1 VTRFLLYFLSVS
13 PFQVAMRL
21 TIWLL
26 VFFTLFLAVMRGTSL
41 GVRAADAE
49 EDELP
54 VHEEEESQQADA
66 TADGTAGTPEEEDS
80 EEEDIALVASPNA
93 HTRVL
98 FPEYPTKKIPV
109 GKEVTVLVG
118 FSNSGDKTFNIT
130 AIGAHL
136 HSPFDFSYYIQNFTA
151 YEVEGTVAPGE
162 QLSLEYV
169 FKPDPQLEPLE
180 FHLSGW
186 ILYNDSDNN
195 MFRSTFVNGTI
206 ELTEAQ
212 SDFDIRGV
220 FTWFL
225 AVAALG
231 LILYVGFNVLAT
243 PEQKKS
249 VAKRAGA
256 SVERG
261 PKKQASEDAGFLDSL
276 YTPADKSVSVGKKTR
291 TKSSKKDE

>member
-1 VTRFLLYFLSVS
+1 LSVH
-13 PFQVAMRL
+13 
-21 TIWLL
+21 
-26 VFFTLFLAVMRGTSL
+26 
-41 GVRAADAE
+41 AADAE

-54 VHEEEESQQADA
+54 VHEEEENQHADA
-66 TADGTAGTPEEEDS
+66 GGDPTAGSTTEEEDS
-80 EEEDIALVASPNA
+80 EEEELTLVASPNA

-98 FPEYPTKKIPV
+98 FPDFPTKKIPV

-118 FSNSGDKTFNIT
+118 FSNSGEKTFNIT

-136 HSPFDFSYYIQNFTA
+136 HSPFDFGYYIQNFTA
-151 YEVEGTVAPGE
+151 YEVEGTIGPGE
-162 QLSLEYV
+162 QLSLEYT
-169 FKPDPQLEPLE
+169 FKPDPSLEPLE

-186 ILYNDSDNN
+186 VIYNDSDNN

-206 ELTEAQ
+206 ELIEAQ

-231 LILYVGFNVLAT
+231 LMAYVAFNTLAT
-243 PEQKKS
+243 PEQKKI
-249 VAKRAGA
+249 VAKRAG
-256 SVERG
+256 SSTERG

-276 YTPADKSVSVGKKTR
+276 YTPSKSQGIVGKKSNKKP
-291 TKSSKKDE
+291 KSSKKDE

>member
-1 VTRFLLYFLSVS
+1 
-13 PFQVAMRL
+13 MRL

-41 GVRAADAE
+41 GVHAADS
-49 EDELP
+49 EDEELP
-54 VHEEEESQQADA
+54 VHEEEESQQDPNADA
-66 TADGTAGTPEEEDS
+66 TGSPTEDEDAEEE
-80 EEEDIALVASPNA
+80 ELALVASPNA

-98 FPEYPTKKIPV
+98 FPDYPTKKIPV
-109 GKEVTVLVG
+109 GKEVTLLVG

-136 HSPFDFSYYIQNFTA
+136 HSPFDFTYYIQNFTA
-151 YEVEGTVAPGE
+151 YEIEGTVGPGE
-162 QLSLEYV
+162 QLALEYT
-169 FKPDPQLEPLE
+169 FKPDPSLEPLE

-206 ELTEAQ
+206 ELIEAQ

-231 LILYVGFNVLAT
+231 LIVYVGFNVFAT

-256 SVERG
+256 ATDRG
-261 PKKQASEDAGFLDSL
+261 PKRQASEDAGFLDSL
-276 YTPADKSVSVGKKTR
+276 YTPSNKSSAIGKKLNKTR
-291 TKSSKKDE
+291 KPSSKKDE

>member
-1 VTRFLLYFLSVS
+1 
-13 PFQVAMRL
+13 
-21 TIWLL
+21 
-26 VFFTLFLAVMRGTSL
+26 MRGTSL
-41 GVRAADAE
+41 GVHAADS
-49 EDELP
+49 EDEELP
-54 VHEEEESQQADA
+54 VHEEEESQQDPNADSTGSPTEDEDA
-66 TADGTAGTPEEEDS
+66 EEE
-80 EEEDIALVASPNA
+80 ELALVASPNA

-98 FPEYPTKKIPV
+98 FPDYPTKKIPV
-109 GKEVTVLVG
+109 GKEVTLLVG

-136 HSPFDFSYYIQNFTA
+136 HSPFDFTYYIQNFTA
-151 YEVEGTVAPGE
+151 YEIEGTVGPGE
-162 QLSLEYV
+162 QLALEYT
-169 FKPDPQLEPLE
+169 FKPDPSLEPLE

-206 ELTEAQ
+206 ELIEAQ

-231 LILYVGFNVLAT
+231 LIVYVGFNVFAT

-256 SVERG
+256 ATERG
-261 PKKQASEDAGFLDSL
+261 PKRQASEDAGFLDSL
-276 YTPADKSVSVGKKTR
+276 YTPSNKSSAVGKKNR
-291 TKSSKKDE
+291 KPSSKKDE

>member
-1 VTRFLLYFLSVS
+1 
-13 PFQVAMRL
+13 MRWA
-21 TIWLL
+21 IWLL
-26 VFFTLFLAVMRGTSL
+26 LFFTLFAVFKSANV
-41 GVRAADAE
+41 GVFAADV
-49 EDELP
+49 EDEELP
-54 VHEEEESQQADA
+54 VNEEEETPHADA
-66 TADGTAGTPEEEDS
+66 GSDGAGNAAEEEEI
-80 EEEDIALVASPNA
+80 EEEEIALVASPNA

-98 FPEYPTKKIPV
+98 FPDYPTKKIPV
-109 GKEVTVLVG
+109 GKEVSVLVG

-136 HSPFDFSYYIQNFTA
+136 HSPYDFSYYIQNFTA
-151 YEVEGTVAPGE
+151 YEVEGVVAPGE
-162 QLSLEYV
+162 QVSLEYT
-169 FKPDPQLEPLE
+169 FKPDPSLEPLE

-186 ILYNDSDNN
+186 IVYNDSENN

-220 FTWFL
+220 FTWCL

-231 LILYVGFNVLAT
+231 LIVYVGFNVFAT

-256 SVERG
+256 AVERG
-261 PKKQASEDAGFLDSL
+261 PKKMASEDSGFLEGL
-276 YTPADKSVSVGKKTR
+276 YTPSKQSSAVGARKSTKKA
-291 TKSSKKDE
+291 KSSKKDDS

>member
-1 VTRFLLYFLSVS
+1 
-13 PFQVAMRL
+13 
-21 TIWLL
+21 
-26 VFFTLFLAVMRGTSL
+26 
-41 GVRAADAE
+41 
-49 EDELP
+49 
-54 VHEEEESQQADA
+54 
-66 TADGTAGTPEEEDS
+66 
-80 EEEDIALVASPNA
+80 
-93 HTRVL
+93 
-98 FPEYPTKKIPV
+98 
-109 GKEVTVLVG
+109 VTVLVG
-118 FSNSGDKTFNIT
+118 FSNSGDKAFNLT

-151 YEVEGTVAPGE
+151 YEVDGVVEPGA
-162 QLSLEYV
+162 QVSLEYT
-169 FKPDPQLEPLE
+169 FKPDPSLEPLE

-206 ELTEAQ
+206 ELVEAQ

-231 LILYVGFNVLAT
+231 LIVYIGFNVFAT

-256 SVERG
+256 AVDRG
-261 PKKQASEDAGFLDSL
+261 GVKKLASEDSGFLDAL
-276 YTPADKSVSVGKKTR
+276 YSPSNKQSAVGARKPKKA
-291 TKSSKKDE
+291 KSSKKDDS

>member
-1 VTRFLLYFLSVS
+1 
-13 PFQVAMRL
+13 MRL

-41 GVRAADAE
+41 SVHAADAE

-54 VHEEEESQQADA
+54 VHEEEESQQTDGSADA
-66 TADGTAGTPEEEDS
+66 SAGSTTEDEDAEEE
-80 EEEDIALVASPNA
+80 ELALVASPNA

-98 FPEYPTKKIPV
+98 FPDFPTKKIPV

-130 AIGAHL
+130 GIGAHL
-136 HSPFDFSYYIQNFTA
+136 HSPYDFTYYIQNFTA
-151 YEVEGTVAPGE
+151 YEVEGTVGPGE
-162 QLSLEYV
+162 QLSLEYT
-169 FKPDPQLEPLE
+169 FKPDPSLEPLE

-186 ILYNDSDNN
+186 VIYNDSDNT
-195 MFRSTFVNGTI
+195 MFRSVFVNGTI
-206 ELTEAQ
+206 ELIEAQ

-231 LILYVGFNVLAT
+231 LIVYVGFNVFAT

-249 VAKRAGA
+249 VAKRAGG
-256 SVERG
+256 SSERG

-276 YTPADKSVSVGKKTR
+276 YTPSKTQSAFGKKER
-291 TKSSKKDE
+291 KPKSSKKDE

>member
-1 VTRFLLYFLSVS
+1 
-13 PFQVAMRL
+13 MRL

-41 GVRAADAE
+41 GVHGAEADD
-49 EDELP
+49 DELP
-54 VHEEEESQQADA
+54 VHEEEENQQADSS
-66 TADGTAGTPEEEDS
+66 ADGNAGSTVEDEDAEEE
-80 EEEDIALVASPNA
+80 ELALVASPNA

-98 FPEYPTKKIPV
+98 FPDFPTKKIPV

-136 HSPFDFSYYIQNFTA
+136 HSPFDFGYYIQNFTA
-151 YEVEGTVAPGE
+151 YEIEGVIGPGE
-162 QLSLEYV
+162 QLSLEYT
-169 FKPDPQLEPLE
+169 FKPDPSLEPLE

-186 ILYNDSDNN
+186 IIYNDSDSN

-206 ELTEAQ
+206 ELVEAQ

-231 LILYVGFNVLAT
+231 LIVYVGFNVFAT

-256 SVERG
+256 ATGGERG

-276 YTPADKSVSVGKKTR
+276 YTPSKQQAVFGKKQNKKAR
-291 TKSSKKDE
+291 SSKKDE